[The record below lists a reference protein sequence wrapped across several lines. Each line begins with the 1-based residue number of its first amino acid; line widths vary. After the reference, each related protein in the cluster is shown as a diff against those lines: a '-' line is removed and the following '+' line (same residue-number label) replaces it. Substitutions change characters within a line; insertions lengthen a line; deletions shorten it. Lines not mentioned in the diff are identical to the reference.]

1 MQRYIVRRLI
11 IAVFILFV
19 LSIVVFL
26 LLRVAPGD
34 ARLFKCPPPC
44 PKVQLEAIGE
54 RLGLNDPYW
63 PVSVH
68 FRWLGPPGISFHR
81 DNQYGTWMKGLVT
94 GSLGTSNEGLP
105 IFPEIKRRLPTTIEL
120 LIITM
125 IVTVAVGVPFGVIS
139 AVYRNSLGDYLARV
153 TAIFGLSIPSFW
165 LATMIL
171 VFPQTLWNY
180 APPIGRTVDFFDNP
194 VDNLRQFGPPAI
206 ALAAAL
212 AAGIMRL
219 TRSALLEVM
228 RQDYIRTAR
237 SKGLQERVV
246 VARHALKN
254 SMIPVVTVLGLQ
266 AAALLGGAVIIEQI
280 FSLQGV
286 GAYYFRALFTKDY
299 QVAQTLT
306 LYVGAVVVLMNLMV
320 DVTYAWLDP
329 RIRYS

>member
-1 MQRYIVRRLI
+1 MQRYIARRLI
-11 IAVFILFV
+11 VAVFLLFV

-44 PKVQLEAIGE
+44 PKAQLDAIGE
-54 RLGLNDPYW
+54 RLGLNDPYI
-63 PVSVH
+63 V
-68 FRWLGPPGISFHR
+68 
-81 DNQYGTWMKGLVT
+81 QYGTWVKGMVT

-105 IFPEIKRRLPTTIEL
+105 IFPEIKRRMPITVEL

-125 IVTVAVGVPFGVIS
+125 LVTIALGIPFGVIS
-139 AVYRNSLGDYLARV
+139 AIFRNSVADYFVRV

-165 LATMIL
+165 FATMIL
-171 VFPQTLWNY
+171 IVPLGLWGY
-180 APPIGRTVDFFDNP
+180 APPLTGSVSFFDSP
-194 VDNLRQFGPPAI
+194 WDNLRQFVPPAI
-206 ALAAAL
+206 ALGAAS
-212 AAGIMRL
+212 AAGVMRL

-237 SKGLQERVV
+237 SKGLQEPVV
-246 VARHALKN
+246 IARHALKN

-266 AAALLGGAVIIEQI
+266 MAGLLGGAVIIEQI
-280 FSLQGV
+280 FALPGV

-306 LYVGAVVVLMNLMV
+306 LYVGAVVVLLNLLV
-320 DVTYAWLDP
+320 DISYAWLDP